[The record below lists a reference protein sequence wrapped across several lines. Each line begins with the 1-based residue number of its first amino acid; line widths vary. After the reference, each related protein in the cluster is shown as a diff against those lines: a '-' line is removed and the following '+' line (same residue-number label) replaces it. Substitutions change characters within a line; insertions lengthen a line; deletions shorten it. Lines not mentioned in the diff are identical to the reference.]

1 MPYKRR
7 LVEVQ
12 ARDELRQEDEPV
24 REWRGRGGG
33 ERGRRTG
40 RKGRCY
46 LNALHSQPNAR
57 ERGRAPDRERRR
69 LREEEESGRPI
80 EDKEG
85 GTRDEDGR
93 GGSGWRWMLTATA
106 RAGNNLVP
114 PGQNET
120 ITFLTSTLLLASTRT
135 EEGTGHLDQKERTER
150 QKMRV
155 TFEKDGERGPVQK
168 GGRGTLVNDRWDG
181 MGKGRDRV
189 QAKRRARDGVGN
201 DQTG

>member
-24 REWRGRGGG
+24 REWRGT
-33 ERGRRTG
+33 GRRGTREEDREEG
-40 RKGRCY
+40 QVLPQRTTLATKCT
-46 LNALHSQPNAR
+46 R
-57 ERGRAPDRERRR
+57 ERTRERRR

-80 EDKEG
+80 EDKGG

-120 ITFLTSTLLLASTRT
+120 ITFLTSTLLLASTRM
-135 EEGTGHLDQKERTER
+135 EKGTGHLDQKERTER